1 MDLQDELQRS
11 KRVLD
16 EKHYETIRLA
26 DENSK
31 RSDQNLDM
39 RERAQEVEKEI
50 EVLKLQRQDNWRE
63 IGRLKEGNDLKIREA
78 AD

>member
-16 EKHYETIRLA
+16 EKHYETMRLN

-31 RSDQNLDM
+31 RSDQNLDL
-39 RERAQEVEKEI
+39 RDRAGEFEKEI
-50 EVLKLQRQDNWRE
+50 ELLKVQRADNWRE
-63 IGRLKEGNDLKIREA
+63 INRLKELND
-78 AD
+78 